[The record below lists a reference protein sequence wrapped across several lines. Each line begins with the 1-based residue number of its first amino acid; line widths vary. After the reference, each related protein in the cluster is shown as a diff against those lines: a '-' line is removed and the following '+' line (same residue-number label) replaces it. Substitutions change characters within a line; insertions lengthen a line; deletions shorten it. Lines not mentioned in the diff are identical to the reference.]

1 MNKPNFHTKGYL
13 FDYGGTLDTNGDH
26 WGLMLWHAY
35 ERQQVPVSEAEFR
48 EAYVFAERRL
58 GSHPIIKA
66 DFTFKQTLSTK
77 ISIELQH
84 LSDQGCLAADSFVIE
99 RYHADILTDLYD
111 RVAATTTHSR
121 EVLTA
126 LRKEA
131 PMVLVSNFY
140 GNIGVVLREFGL
152 DHLFSD
158 VIESAVVG
166 VRKPDPKIYQLG
178 VEALGLD
185 AADVT
190 VVGDSYRKD
199 IVPAKSLGCHTVWMK
214 GEGWQPDDEADT
226 TAADLIIHD
235 LKELL

>member
-1 MNKPNFHTKGYL
+1 
-13 FDYGGTLDTNGDH
+13 
-26 WGLMLWHAY
+26 
-35 ERQQVPVSEAEFR
+35 
-48 EAYVFAERRL
+48 
-58 GSHPIIKA
+58 
-66 DFTFKQTLSTK
+66 
-77 ISIELQH
+77 
-84 LSDQGCLAADSFVIE
+84 
-99 RYHADILTDLYD
+99 
-111 RVAATTTHSR
+111 
-121 EVLTA
+121 
-126 LRKEA
+126 
-131 PMVLVSNFY
+131 MVLVSNFY

-214 GEGWQPDDEADT
+214 GEGWQPGDEADT
-226 TAADLIIHD
+226 AAADLIIHD